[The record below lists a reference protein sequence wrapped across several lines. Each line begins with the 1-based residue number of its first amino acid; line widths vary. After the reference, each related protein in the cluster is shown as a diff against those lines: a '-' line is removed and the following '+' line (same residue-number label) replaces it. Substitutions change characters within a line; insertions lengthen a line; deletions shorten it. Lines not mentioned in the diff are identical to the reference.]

1 MAVRTKDELL
11 GQLKVRIG
19 DDASDDTLTLL
30 EDITD
35 TFDDYESKTA
45 DTTNW
50 KDKYEELD
58 ASWKKKYRDRFFNT
72 TKEEDDTHE
81 EDDVPKKYSF
91 DSLFET
97 K

>member
-72 TKEEDDTHE
+72 TKEEDETNV
-81 EDDVPKKYSF
+81 EDDAPKKYSF

>member
-35 TFDDYESKTA
+35 TFDDYEGKTA

-72 TKEEDDTHE
+72 TKEEDET
-81 EDDVPKKYSF
+81 DVENDAPKKYSF